1 MRKLK
6 LQMQVTLDGY
16 VAGPNREMDWV
27 TFNWDDQLNQYV
39 TELTET
45 VDCMLLGRK
54 LAEGFIPHWAA
65 LPEGEDPAGVQK
77 MNDTAKVVFT
87 GTIKTSNWAN
97 TVLATGS
104 LVDEVSRLKQQA
116 GKDMITYGGA
126 SFASALVKHGLIDEY
141 HLFVNPVSIGCG
153 LSIFKEIES
162 PHNLAL
168 KHSMAFPCGIVAL
181 CYVPK
186 LV

>member
-16 VAGPNREMDWV
+16 VAGPNRELDWV
-27 TFNWDDQLNQYV
+27 TFDWDDQLNQYV
-39 TELTET
+39 TALTET

-65 LPEGEDPAGVQK
+65 LPENEDTASIQE

-87 GTIKTSNWAN
+87 GTLETSNWAN

-104 LVDEVSRLKQQA
+104 LVDEVSRLKQQP

-126 SFASALVKHGLIDEY
+126 SFAAALVKHGLIDEY
-141 HLFVNPVSIGCG
+141 HLFINPVAIGRG
-153 LSIFKEIES
+153 FSIFKEIS
-162 PHNLAL
+162 SQHNLSL
-168 KHSMAFPCGIVAL
+168 KYSRAFPCGIVAL
-181 CYVPK
+181 FYEPN
-186 LV
+186 LA